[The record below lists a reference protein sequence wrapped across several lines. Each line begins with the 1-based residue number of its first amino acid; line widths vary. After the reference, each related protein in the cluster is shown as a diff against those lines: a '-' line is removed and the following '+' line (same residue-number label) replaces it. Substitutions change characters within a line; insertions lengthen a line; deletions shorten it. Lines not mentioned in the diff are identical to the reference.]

1 MPRAEH
7 KRLRAP
13 VCDLRATGRGVS
25 FFYLSIILR
34 PVRPPAWRLAGVEF
48 ASASFSRSPMGK
60 EMGKEA
66 GMGSY
71 LVPAHRFVAA
81 RARFSSLRV
90 CKDFL
95 KNTPIDSD
103 QCATTSGVY

>member
-1 MPRAEH
+1 
-7 KRLRAP
+7 
-13 VCDLRATGRGVS
+13 
-25 FFYLSIILR
+25 
-34 PVRPPAWRLAGVEF
+34 
-48 ASASFSRSPMGK
+48 MGK